1 MPQVGFKKQ
10 FVPKVMTE
18 EKPFTLRALRK
29 DGRDTKAGQTL
40 YMFTGLRT
48 KQCRKFA
55 EKPCRFAVTVNLS
68 WRSILIPTIGSL
80 KTPAL
85 LESFS
90 RLDGFESYAA
100 FCEFHKITEGMT
112 AKPMRL
118 VAWITRDELAKLLS
132 L

>member
-10 FVPKVMTE
+10 FIQKVMTE
-18 EKPFTLRALRK
+18 EKPFTLRELRK
-29 DGRDTKAGQTL
+29 DGRDTRAGQTL
-40 YMFTGLRT
+40 YIYTGLRS
-48 KQCRKFA
+48 KQCQKHG

-100 FCEFHKITEGMT
+100 FCEFHKVAPGMKS
-112 AKPMRL
+112 KPMRL
-118 VAWITRDELAKLLS
+118 VAWITRDELAKLL
-132 L
+132 